1 MTFIPKTEKDG
12 SISDQESA
20 TACETITQKKEDS
33 MNQSTTKDFNGHVP
47 TSEAPVGFRA
57 FTVQDTI
64 NGEPY
69 GESWTEYL
77 GPEAHHGEI
86 SIESSWSAENGIIHF
101 VTNNRHA
108 DNGIFNTDELIEL
121 GRMIREVVA
130 ATKVSTAENSGIK
143 ICTTCNEG
151 KLLSEYSKHVS
162 NRDGLQSHCKDCAAE
177 YYAKGKVNGG
187 ENA

>member
-1 MTFIPKTEKDG
+1 MTLTPKTEKDG

-20 TACETITQKKEDS
+20 TASTENPIEKESVMTQS
-33 MNQSTTKDFNGHVP
+33 IDFNGHVP
-47 TSEAPVGFRA
+47 CTPEPPAVFRA
-57 FTVQDTI
+57 YTVQDTI

-77 GPEAHHGEI
+77 GPEAHHGSV
-86 SIESSWSAENGIIHF
+86 SIESSWSADSGIIHF
-101 VTNNRHA
+101 VSNQSQA
-108 DNGIFNTDELIEL
+108 DNGIFTTDELIDL

-143 ICTTCNEG
+143 VCTTCNEG

-162 NRDGLQSHCKDCAAE
+162 NRDGLQTHCKDCAAE
-177 YYAKGKVNGG
+177 YYAKGKGNGDD
-187 ENA
+187 NA